1 MILLSA
7 LFAAAWP
14 VLVWQ
19 GETKP
24 SVAGLE
30 LRSPADLA
38 GYTALPPPKIERRM
52 NVASATTVPWIDANG
67 WRFVRGLR
75 KVYYKQVPEGRA
87 ALAAA
92 EAFAYGGEAAIEAA
106 PADLDKLA
114 HIVAFFRSAGD
125 VNLPPMAN
133 IGVID
138 DGSPA
143 LGEVLNLLGRRNLLY
158 RVVREPDPALQL
170 NIRLGSKDFPAASAA
185 NPNDFAARVREKL
198 TDEKRLLRVYNSY
211 TVLAHLTGDGT
222 RARLHLLNYSP
233 RPAEDVR
240 VRVLGLYKEVRLL
253 EADGL
258 KQAKDVSVLEGGTEF
273 TVPRLTTYAIV
284 DLEKK

>member
-1 MILLSA
+1 MILSA
-7 LFAAAWP
+7 LLAAALP

-19 GETKP
+19 GEAKP

-38 GYTALPPPKIERRM
+38 GYTAVPPPKMERRM

-75 KVYYKQVPEGRA
+75 KVHYKQVPEGRA

-92 EAFAYGGEAAIEAA
+92 EAFAYGAEAAVEVA

-114 HIVAFFRSAGD
+114 RMVAFLRSAGD
-125 VNLPPMAN
+125 TTLPPMAN

-138 DGSPA
+138 DGSQA

-158 RVVREPDPALQL
+158 RVVREPDPGLQL

-185 NPNDFAARVREKL
+185 NPSDFAARVREKL

-240 VRVLGLYKEVRLL
+240 VRVLGLYKDIRLM

-273 TVPRLTTYAIV
+273 TLPRLTTYAIV